1 LAVTSSLNR
10 LKDARER
17 ALRPLLPSQDAYPRA
32 PRAKMPA
39 IPHISRSVRASRAP
53 IEWPPFHAKL
63 RPAWMSL
70 LPRAITHE
78 SIVVDQHIREG
89 RFQRSLAL
97 IAGLSGLL
105 GGLEVTYEHYQG
117 SYSQRVMYSP
127 VLISPMLVV
136 AGVWGYFNRR
146 VARTLLP
153 ISSVALLVDGAT
165 GFFFHIRGIARKPG
179 GWRIPV
185 VNIVMGPPLFAPLLL
200 TIGGFLGLMAT
211 FLRREDDPCYAL
223 PNLSPR
229 SNMPPWLGWLPRG
242 LIREGLTLDHELR
255 EGRFQRTL
263 AGATAASAMLNGME
277 SLYSHYKNNF
287 RYGVEWLPILIA
299 PAIAFAGIGAIFSRT
314 VARTALP
321 VASVAATV
329 VGATGFVFHVRGI
342 TRMPGGLRK
351 PLYNVIYGPPIFA
364 PLLYAATGFLGVL
377 ASLMRREKQG

>member
-1 LAVTSSLNR
+1 
-10 LKDARER
+10 
-17 ALRPLLPSQDAYPRA
+17 
-32 PRAKMPA
+32 
-39 IPHISRSVRASRAP
+39 
-53 IEWPPFHAKL
+53 
-63 RPAWMSL
+63 MSL